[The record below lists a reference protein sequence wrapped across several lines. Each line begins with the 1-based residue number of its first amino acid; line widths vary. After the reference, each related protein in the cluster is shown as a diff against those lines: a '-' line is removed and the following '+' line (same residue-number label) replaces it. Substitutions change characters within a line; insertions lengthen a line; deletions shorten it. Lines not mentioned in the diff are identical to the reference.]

1 MWIYSTLDAVDGKQA
16 RKTKSSSPLGQLFDH
31 GCDSFSTTFT
41 ILGLAQAA
49 KLDGIEVFIL
59 FISC

>member
-49 KLDGIEVFIL
+49 KLDGI
-59 FISC
+59 